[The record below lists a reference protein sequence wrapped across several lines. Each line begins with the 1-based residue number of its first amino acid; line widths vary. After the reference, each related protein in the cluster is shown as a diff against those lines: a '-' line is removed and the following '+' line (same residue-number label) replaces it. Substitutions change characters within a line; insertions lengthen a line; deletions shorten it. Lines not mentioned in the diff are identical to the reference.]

1 MLNKLAWIFIKKVSS
16 VINAIETNNIEMMVE
31 NSGKNKID
39 LSLANWKKIR
49 IVEAKIAA
57 AAPICNE

>member
-39 LSLANWKKIR
+39 LSLANWKK
-49 IVEAKIAA
+49 
-57 AAPICNE
+57 NEDSGG